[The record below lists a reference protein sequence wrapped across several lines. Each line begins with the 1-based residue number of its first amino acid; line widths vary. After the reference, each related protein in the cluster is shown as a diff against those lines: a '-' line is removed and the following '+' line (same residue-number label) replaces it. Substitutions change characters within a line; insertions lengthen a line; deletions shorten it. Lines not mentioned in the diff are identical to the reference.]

1 VTPRLKLA
9 MEHEGPSRGR
19 YVRDIV
25 QQFAKLPLV
34 RGALL
39 VAPDGFVIAAEIP
52 DAIAVESLAA
62 MAAGL
67 GRELEASASR
77 MGRSSFSTALF
88 SADDG
93 TMFLAAMPIGYVVVL
108 CEQPANLETI
118 RVAVEEAVTLIKAAL
133 TPPEGSAS
141 SG

>member
-9 MEHEGPSRGR
+9 MEHDGPSRGR

-25 QQFAKLPLV
+25 QQFAKLPSV

-39 VAPDGFVIAAEIP
+39 VAPDGFVIAAEVP
-52 DAIAVESLAA
+52 ESVAMESLAA
-62 MAAGL
+62 MAAEL

-93 TMFLAAMPIGYVVVL
+93 TMLLAAVRIGYVVVL
-108 CEQPANLETI
+108 CEQQANLETI
-118 RVAVEEAVTLIKAAL
+118 RAAVEEAVSLIQAAL
-133 TPPEGSAS
+133 TPPDGSAG

>member
-1 VTPRLKLA
+1 MTPRLKLG
-9 MEHEGPSRGR
+9 MEHDGPSRGR

-25 QQFAKLPLV
+25 QQFAKLPSV

-39 VAPDGFVIAAEIP
+39 VAPDGFVIAAELP
-52 DAIAVESLAA
+52 DAVAVESLAA

-67 GRELEASASR
+67 GRELEASAAR

-93 TMFLAAMPIGYVVVL
+93 TMFLAAVPVGYVVVL
-108 CEQPANLETI
+108 CEQRANLETI
-118 RVAVEEAVTLIKAAL
+118 RTAVEEAVGLIKAAL

-141 SG
+141 PA